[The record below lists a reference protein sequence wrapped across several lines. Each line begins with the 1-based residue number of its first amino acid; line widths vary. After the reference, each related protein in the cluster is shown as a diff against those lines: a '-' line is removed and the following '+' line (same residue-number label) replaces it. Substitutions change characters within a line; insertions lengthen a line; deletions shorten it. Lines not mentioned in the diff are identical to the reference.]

1 MKKLVACLALSA
13 LALLCGCQSASSFAD
28 KLAALEKLGIKE
40 VEVTGK
46 FSHTKFTKVKADG
59 KVTTTL
65 DHNNTWVPL
74 VRVVREVPE

>member
-1 MKKLVACLALSA
+1 MKKA
-13 LALLCGCQSASSFAD
+13 LACIAIAATAILSGCQSASSFAD

-65 DHNNTWVPL
+65 DHNNTWIPL
-74 VRVVREVPE
+74 ARVVREVPE